1 MRRLLRSAGATV
13 AVLLA
18 IGCGQPSGGVDLA
31 PLDGSAREG
40 VAFPDGRSPNE
51 AAPGDAPGG
60 DRALLDAARPPLPGF
75 SLFVNLGDSLG
86 AGYNASAGH
95 SYKALLY
102 QNDNLLYPAYA
113 GKDLKSRCA
122 KLAVVDKAKSGAQ
135 TGEAVNQA
143 KSIAGNPAGPTLVVI
158 SAGGNDFNDSALV
171 MIDPIQTAAV
181 AKKATEN
188 LKKIVDHFSNKLAF
202 PGGFVLV
209 LLDIHDPTD
218 GHGSI
223 APRPNLSG
231 FCATI
236 LKLGPLAGPIVVK
249 NLAAFNASYASF
261 ATSQKLVFVDN
272 HAAFLGHGFHFD
284 DPASPSY
291 QGGDPTLWLA
301 NDCAHGNDRGHHE
314 LRRLIW
320 KALTGEQ

>member
-1 MRRLLRSAGATV
+1 MERPRSIWLCVTLLV
-13 AVLLA
+13 AA
-18 IGCGQPSGGVDLA
+18 CGQPSSGGDLA
-31 PLDGSAREG
+31 LPDRSASEG
-40 VAFPDGRSPNE
+40 IAFPDLGARGE
-51 AAPGDAPGG
+51 ATPDDLQRADAALTLDAPT
-60 DRALLDAARPPLPGF
+60 PLPAL
-75 SLFVNLGDSLG
+75 SLYVNLGDSLG
-86 AGYNASAGH
+86 AGYNASSGH
-95 SYKALLY
+95 SYKALLL
-102 QNDNLLYPAYA
+102 QNDNLLYPTYA
-113 GKDLKSRCA
+113 GRDLKSRFP
-122 KLAVVDKAKSGAQ
+122 KIVVVDKAKSGARS
-135 TGEAVNQA
+135 GEVLTQA
-143 KSIAGNPAGPTLVVI
+143 KNVTGNPAGATLVVV

-188 LKKIVDHFSNKLAF
+188 LKKIVDHFSNPLAF

-209 LLDIHDPTD
+209 LLNIHDPTD

-231 FCATI
+231 FCDTI
-236 LKLGPLAGPIVVK
+236 LKLGLLAGPVVVK
-249 NLAAFNASYASF
+249 NLGVMNGAYAALAGANPIRP
-261 ATSQKLVFVDN
+261 VDN

-291 QGGDPTLWLA
+291 HPGDPTLWFA